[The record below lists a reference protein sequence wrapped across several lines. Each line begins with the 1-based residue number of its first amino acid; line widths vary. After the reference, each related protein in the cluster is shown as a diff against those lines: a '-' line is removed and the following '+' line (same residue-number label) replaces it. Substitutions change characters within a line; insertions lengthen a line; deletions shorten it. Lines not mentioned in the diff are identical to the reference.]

1 MRDPYALYARHVL
14 GLEALDPIDADP
26 GAAERGTLVHM
37 ALEAYLRAHPAKP
50 PADPEAALIAEGRR
64 IFEAVRAKP
73 GIWAFWWPR
82 FLRIARWF
90 ADTDQRR
97 RAESRSAAPEV
108 RGELRLEGPA
118 GGFRLTARADRIER
132 LSDGRLAIFDYK
144 TGALPKQR
152 ELELGFA
159 PQLPL
164 EAAIAR
170 AGGFRDT
177 PAAELAE
184 LAFWRLSGGEPPGEI
199 ITTKADPMELAE
211 AALEGLRRL
220 VDRYDD
226 PQSAYH
232 PVPRPDW
239 APRFSDYAHLARI
252 KEWSSGIVG
261 GETAS

>member
-1 MRDPYALYARHVL
+1 ML

-90 ADTDQRR
+90 AATDQRR
-97 RAESRSAAPEV
+97 RAESRLAAPEV
-108 RGELRLEGPA
+108 RGELRFEGPA

-170 AGGFRDT
+170 AGGFRDM

-220 VDRYDD
+220 VDCYDD

-232 PVPRPDW
+232 AVPRPDW

-252 KEWSSGIVG
+252 KEWSAGIVG